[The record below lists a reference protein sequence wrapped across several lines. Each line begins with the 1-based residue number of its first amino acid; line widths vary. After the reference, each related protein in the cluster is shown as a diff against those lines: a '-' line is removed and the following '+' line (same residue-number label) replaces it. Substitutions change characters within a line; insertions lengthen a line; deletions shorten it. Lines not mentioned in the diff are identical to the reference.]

1 MAGSDWDPE
10 EVRAALDTEL
20 AVEGDQK
27 TYDDIARRKINEAV
41 PFAADALIHIVMH
54 SENERHRMQAAEY
67 ILNKVLGK
75 PSDMPQGDPDKDD
88 ALTKL
93 AGTVTVARSN

>member
-1 MAGSDWDPE
+1 MPKQDWDPA
-10 EVRAALDTEL
+10 EVQRALDTEL
-20 AVEGDQK
+20 AAYGDER
-27 TYDDIARRKINEAV
+27 TMDDIARRKLNDAV

-54 SENERHRMQAAEY
+54 SENERHRLQASEY